1 MPAIVSVLT
10 RPGGGGVPGLDNT
23 TCSRVYVG
31 IVRQLVLWDIHINED
46 GSFCFGGHCIIPN

>member
-1 MPAIVSVLT
+1 MDMKVQGSRRGKALGIGDLY
-10 RPGGGGVPGLDNT
+10 
-23 TCSRVYVG
+23 RVYVG